1 MTVSKDAHDMKNYDG
16 QISDEEIQLY
26 LMGELQGPKEDLI
39 RGIDVTSIELISS
52 KRDRTIKEQI
62 IRLRKVDKLLLDA
75 AKSSYKMPSDL
86 EQKISSTLAMR
97 VSVQKKSSLN
107 LFSWIKQKLKEADF
121 TSLVSGG
128 ALAALSM
135 FVILEI
141 QPDLLVDPSQLRH
154 SEITFRG
161 TMATDGICNV
171 ENSTRWEVAESF
183 AFSASLCEP
192 GEKIVE
198 LTNAQQVSVGQKFVL
213 HLVATN
219 DAKISIEYMTEA
231 NKQRDVIFEAFMSKG
246 ETYKSDV
253 FEFSL
258 PLGKD
263 QIEVISST
271 GDKLSIQFEVN

>member
-1 MTVSKDAHDMKNYDG
+1 MTVLKDALDMKNYAD

-26 LMGELQGPKEDLI
+26 LMGELQGPKEELI
-39 RGIDVTSIELISS
+39 RGIDLTSIELISS
-52 KRDRTIKEQI
+52 ERDRTIKEQI
-62 IRLRKVDKLLLDA
+62 LRLRKVDTLLLDA

-97 VSVQKKSSLN
+97 VSGQKKRSVN
-107 LFSWIKQKLKEADF
+107 LLSWIKQKFEEADF

-141 QPDLLVDPSQLRH
+141 QPDLLVDPSQLRQ

-161 TMATDGICNV
+161 AETTNGTCNV
-171 ENSTRWEVAESF
+171 QNSTRWEVAESF
-183 AFSASLCEP
+183 AFSASLC
-192 GEKIVE
+192 GAGMKVVE
-198 LTNAQQVSVGQKFVL
+198 LNKAQQVSVGQKFIL

-219 DAKISIEYMTEA
+219 DAKISVEYVTEA

-258 PLGKD
+258 PLGQD
-263 QIEVISST
+263 QIEVTSSI
-271 GDKLSIQFEVN
+271 GDKVSIQFEVK